1 VKAEPLVQS
10 HPAAL
15 ITATAVV
22 PLVICAGL
30 APFRESVATATAAL
44 VLVLVVVAAA
54 ATGVRAAGF
63 VAALSSGIWFDFFLT
78 EPYGSLKIT
87 NFDDLAVAVLLL
99 LVGGAVTEIA
109 LWGRR
114 QEARSSRRAGY
125 LDGVLGTA
133 DLIAGQQASPDALIH
148 RVCHQM
154 VEILGIDACR
164 FEPGGAPGRSSS
176 ILENDGSVVQRGQR
190 VDDDRDGLPSDDV
203 IVLHAQQGGV
213 TYGRFLLTAATRVAR
228 PSVEQ
233 RRVVVLLADQV
244 GAALAS
250 TAG

>member
-22 PLVICAGL
+22 PLVICAVL
-30 APFRESVATATAAL
+30 ALFRESIAGATAAL
-44 VLVLVVVAAA
+44 VLVLVVVLAA

-63 VAALSSGIWFDFFLT
+63 VAALSSGLWFDFFLT

-87 NFDDLAVAVLLL
+87 DPDDVAVMVLLL

-133 DLIAGQQASPDALIH
+133 DLIAGERSSPDALIH

-154 VEILGIDACR
+154 VEILDVDACR
-164 FEPGGAPGRSSS
+164 FETGGVPSRSYA
-176 ILENDGSVVQRGQR
+176 ILENDGSVVHRGQR
-190 VDDDRDGLPSDDV
+190 VDVDRDGLPSDDV
-203 IVLHAQQGGV
+203 IALDAQQGGV
-213 TYGRFLLTAATRVAR
+213 TYGRFLLTASTRVAR